1 MNAYATVVYAT
12 TIPASTLLGD
22 LVLMQQRM
30 QNGIAQ
36 SLTRPRIELGT
47 ERESFLQVLDEDA
60 NFGGTAGGEQVER
73 QGLAQFVRTESAD
86 G

>member
-1 MNAYATVVYAT
+1 
-12 TIPASTLLGD
+12 
-22 LVLMQQRM
+22 MQQRM

-60 NFGGTAGGEQVER
+60 NFGGQPAASRSNGKDWHNSFER
-73 QGLAQFVRTESAD
+73 SQQTDD
-86 G
+86 GPFSEFCSEEPRRPLGDP